1 MKTLINQI
9 IKEEAEKSI
18 LTLPYDD
25 NGKQAYLVFSSISN
39 NLIDVFGVKF
49 ASGDTVVVLEP
60 FEMNENSTHLVPIR
74 DLDDYEPFFKR
85 KDRRYTKY
93 SAWLSLCAHYASRV
107 EESRSYPVNEGR
119 ARNELNRTE
128 KIDGWS
134 ALIRD
139 RLVWISH
146 YDIAEIKKRQADG

>member
-1 MKTLINQI
+1 
-9 IKEEAEKSI
+9 
-18 LTLPYDD
+18 
-25 NGKQAYLVFSSISN
+25 
-39 NLIDVFGVKF
+39 
-49 ASGDTVVVLEP
+49 
-60 FEMNENSTHLVPIR
+60 
-74 DLDDYEPFFKR
+74 
-85 KDRRYTKY
+85 
-93 SAWLSLCAHYASRV
+93 LSLCAHYASRV